1 MIPQAIGFFGW
12 KRPEIAK
19 KTLAALSR
27 CPGIENWPLVAFL
40 DKGAHPEVIEAVRG
54 WKGSLLLDCV
64 VSDEKLGCS
73 GNLTR
78 GIMELF
84 NICSERFIV
93 LEDDCY
99 PAEDFIQ
106 YMETMLGDD
115 DILTPETLISV
126 AAYRP
131 TDNRKTP
138 FIGHYV
144 NDFHCSSTPG
154 FHCWGW
160 GTWKSRMGH
169 FHNALIPVRGDA
181 YDDSWDV
188 RLNRYAASN
197 GMGCI
202 IPRLCHVLNIGTL
215 DWTHTAGEDLGKD
228 EYAGSE
234 DPAAIRR

>member
-19 KTLAALSR
+19 KTLTALSR

-54 WKGSLLLDCV
+54 WKGSLLLDCMG
-64 VSDEKLGCS
+64 SDEGLGCS

-106 YMETMLGDD
+106 YMERAIWVEASTDVM
-115 DILTPETLISV
+115 SV

-131 TDNRKTP
+131 SEDRKKPWQTEATH
-138 FIGHYV
+138 IRGE
-144 NDFHCSSTPG
+144 TKWTLG

-188 RLNRYAASN
+188 RLNRYAASKN
-197 GMGCI
+197 MGCI
-202 IPRLCHVLNIGTL
+202 IPRLCHVLNIGTQ

-234 DPAAIRR
+234 DPRAIRR

>member
-1 MIPQAIGFFGW
+1 MIQQAIGFFGW

-19 KTLAALSR
+19 KTLSALAR

-40 DKGAHPEVIEAVRG
+40 DNGHSPETAAAVAQ
-54 WKGSLLLDCV
+54 WKASQLI
-64 VSDEKLGCS
+64 SIQYASEKLGCS

-78 GIMELF
+78 GIMWLF
-84 NICSERFIV
+84 ENCSERFIV

-106 YMETMLGDD
+106 YMEQELDWHKVTEAGDS
-115 DILTPETLISV
+115 EEAISI

-131 TDNRKTP
+131 IESRSQEWRGGLVM
-138 FIGHYV
+138 F
-144 NDFHCSSTPG
+144 TPG

-169 FHNALIPVRGDA
+169 FWNALLPVRGDA

-188 RLNRYAASN
+188 RLNRYAASH

-202 IPRLCHVLNIGTL
+202 IPRQCHVLNIGTQ
-215 DWTHTAGEDLGKD
+215 DATHTQGEDLRRD

-234 DPAAIRR
+234 DPATLRQ

>member
-1 MIPQAIGFFGW
+1 MIQQAIGFFGW

-19 KTLAALSR
+19 KTLSALAR

-40 DKGAHPEVIEAVRG
+40 DNGHSPETAAAVAQ
-54 WKGSLLLDCV
+54 WKASRLI
-64 VSDEKLGCS
+64 SIQYASEKLGCS

-78 GIMELF
+78 GIMWLF
-84 NICSERFIV
+84 ENCSERFIV

-106 YMETMLGDD
+106 YMEPMLEKWENK
-115 DILTPETLISV
+115 PMSMISV

-131 TDNRKTP
+131 TESRKQSWDSRLDT
-138 FIGHYV
+138 
-144 NDFHCSSTPG
+144 DWTRG

-169 FHNALIPVRGDA
+169 FWNALLPVRGDA

-188 RLNRYAASN
+188 RINRYAGSRN
-197 GMGCI
+197 NGCI
-202 IPRLCHVLNIGTL
+202 IPRQCHVLNIGTQ
-215 DWTHTAGEDLGKD
+215 DATHTQGEDLRRD

-234 DPAAIRR
+234 DPATLRQ

>member
-19 KTLAALSR
+19 KTLTALSR

-40 DKGAHPEVIEAVRG
+40 DNGAHPEVIGAVRG
-54 WKGSLLLDCV
+54 WKGSLLLDCM

-99 PAEDFIQ
+99 PSEDFIQ
-106 YMETMLGDD
+106 YMEDELGSGYVGEGMQDD
-115 DILTPETLISV
+115 VLSI

-131 TDNRKTP
+131 SDKRNGFSDAPYTL
-138 FIGHYV
+138 
-144 NDFHCSSTPG
+144 G

-188 RLNRYAASN
+188 RLNRYAASKS
-197 GMGCI
+197 MGCI
-202 IPRLCHVLNIGTL
+202 IPRLCHVLNIGTQ

-234 DPAAIRR
+234 NPREIRE

>member
-54 WKGSLLLDCV
+54 WKGSLMLDCM

-106 YMETMLGDD
+106 YMERFTFSEQDPTVMSF
-115 DILTPETLISV
+115 T
-126 AAYRP
+126 AYRP
-131 TDNRKTP
+131 TDHRKRAWQ
-138 FIGHYV
+138 
-144 NDFHCSSTPG
+144 SSIDTTWTPG

-188 RLNRYAASN
+188 RLNRYAASKN
-197 GMGCI
+197 MGCI
-202 IPRLCHVLNIGTL
+202 IPRLCHVLNIGTQ
-215 DWTHTAGEDLGKD
+215 DCTHTAGEDLGKD

-234 DPAAIRR
+234 DPKEIRK

>member
-19 KTLAALSR
+19 KTLTALAR

-40 DKGAHPEVIEAVRG
+40 DNGHSPDTAAAVAQ
-54 WKGSLLLDCV
+54 WKASPLIGIHYAS
-64 VSDEKLGCS
+64 EKLGCS

-78 GIMELF
+78 GICWLF
-84 NICSERFIV
+84 ENSEQRFIV

-106 YMETMLGDD
+106 YMECGLELGDTSAYERD
-115 DILTPETLISV
+115 TISI

-131 TDNRKTP
+131 TESRKSTLPGGSSEGEWTP
-138 FIGHYV
+138 R
-144 NDFHCSSTPG
+144 

-169 FHNALIPVRGDA
+169 FWNALLPVRGDA

-188 RLNRYAASN
+188 RIDRYAASH

-202 IPRLCHVLNIGTL
+202 IPRQCHVLNIGTQ
-215 DWTHTAGEDLGKD
+215 DATHTQGEDLRRD

-234 DPAAIRR
+234 DPATLRR